1 MKKVIFLLLFAQL
14 LFSDSMDFANDK
26 KKHLGISFLLGS
38 VTGMYMEHNYQD
50 NSYTQNLLIGTS
62 LAMVPGVIKEYS
74 DSRQSDNYAS
84 SGDLAYDLLG
94 SLTGTILGIYVSK
107 KLFVNT
113 QQRKVTYNV
122 KF

>member
-1 MKKVIFLLLFAQL
+1 MQ
-14 LFSDSMDFANDK
+14 FANDK
-26 KKHLGISFLLGS
+26 KKHLAISFLLGS
-38 VTGMYMEHNYQD
+38 ATGMYMKHNYQD
-50 NSYTQNLLIGTS
+50 NSYIKNLLIGTS

-107 KLFVNT
+107 KLFVNI

>member
-14 LFSDSMDFANDK
+14 LFSDSMQFANDK
-26 KKHLGISFLLGS
+26 KKHLAISFLLGS
-38 VTGMYMEHNYQD
+38 ATGMYMEHNYQD
-50 NSYTQNLLIGTS
+50 NSYIKNLLIGTS

-84 SGDLAYDLLG
+84 GGDLAYDLLG

-107 KLFVNT
+107 KLFVNI